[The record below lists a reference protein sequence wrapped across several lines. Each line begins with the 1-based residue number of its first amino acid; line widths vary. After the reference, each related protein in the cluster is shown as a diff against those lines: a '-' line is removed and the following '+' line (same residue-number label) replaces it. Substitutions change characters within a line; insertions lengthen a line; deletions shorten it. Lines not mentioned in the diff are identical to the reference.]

1 MDEAIGPPRGSGV
14 KFEAVDFAH
23 RRIYR
28 YVEVATTQISA
39 HIPEDLKANLDRCAR
54 ATGTTRGRLVEEA
67 LRHHLQALAELPPEA
82 IIPKR
87 IVLTRES
94 AEQVRELVERPPA
107 PTPEMK
113 RLFDDR

>member
-1 MDEAIGPPRGSGV
+1 MPTI
-14 KFEAVDFAH
+14 
-23 RRIYR
+23 
-28 YVEVATTQISA
+28 QISA
-39 HIPEDLKANLDRCAR
+39 HIPDDLKASLDRCAR
-54 ATGTTRGRLVEEA
+54 ATGTTRARLVEEA

-94 AEQVRELVERPPA
+94 AERVRDLVERPPE
-107 PTPEMK
+107 PTDEMR